1 MTDESNKKSQ
11 QQQPKPPKQEEKVPE
26 ELKKPFMLDILWI
39 GDISISAQIK
49 FGDICRLY
57 FSRWTDIQKQPEW
70 NNIVT
75 RLQNS
80 KTNNNFIAFLDTFCK
95 NVFGFTND
103 GTIVKCDNL
112 DEISNFYNQLFY
124 KDVYDFH
131 KFELFISSV
140 VLANAN
146 IKYTKNNIEAETKFM
161 HIITARPMSR
171 IENYIDQSNAE
182 TIIKQFHNLIQKI
195 LNIDNITDDD
205 DIKILSE
212 YFAKTFETKD
222 ITFIK
227 GVVKNYAQVLK
238 FSITLGLASERII
251 FHITSE
257 PQKQIQTTSTTQQSV
272 PTNIQQPL
280 SSKKI
285 KTEAN
290 QSINIKNEPH
300 DTSSN
305 IPPYIEPI
313 IPNIESNAPNIESKA
328 RSSNIPPHIE
338 PNKKMTEAEQS
349 TNIKNEPLDTSS
361 NIPPYIEPIIPNI
374 ESNARPIESHTQQP
388 PISQN
393 INDSTWI
400 IALLFIM
407 IMFSFINFTLLI
419 YLLFYTNTQKDKKR
433 FKPIIVFF
441 SIITII
447 LSGILGFLATN
458 IYLQIIALINTI
470 INLSEVIYLFLY
482 K

>member
-313 IPNIESNAPNIESKA
+313 IPNIESNA
-328 RSSNIPPHIE
+328 
-338 PNKKMTEAEQS
+338 
-349 TNIKNEPLDTSS
+349 
-361 NIPPYIEPIIPNI
+361 
-374 ESNARPIESHTQQP
+374 RPIESHTQQP